1 MMFCNMLRSLNKIIS
16 KHFNNLR
23 KTIEDKRD
31 KNYKKM
37 KKKKIRDLFIT
48 SLSHQQKVIPWLV
61 KWKNKKI
68 HPSRRIQE
76 IDGGFFEKFG
86 SLFRENAELAISR
99 EKEEKEDVAKAAA
112 IANSSEES
120 DVIPPDTEIES
131 DTISTSSDSESND
144 QKNKTEIISAALN
157 IDELYSEILYE
168 IIHNIG
174 CDLSCDIGQTALL
187 SYVQDAFHVSNEYH
201 QNMFNAAEQKEAP
214 KILLN
219 VEVIEAKD
227 LAPKDSNGLSD
238 PFVTLYLTSNPAHKY
253 NSSMKE
259 ATLSPMWEEHF
270 ALPWS
275 DNATDDNLCLEVWD
289 FDPAES
295 VTEKFGKIFDV
306 KGVKGVR
313 KLMKEIAV
321 TAAHGQHE
329 NELIGRARIPL
340 NTIPAA
346 GMTMWYSLD
355 KKNKDTRQ
363 GIIKVRLS
371 FSSKKNSLVAEQE
384 HRHLLR
390 ILLLHELEKSKVA
403 PHWWCGSFSQQGEAI
418 ITQHIIQS
426 GLSKT
431 EAAVCQWATYIKI
444 HQNHALSFVLFSNL
458 LDKLIKP
465 LQGNNSLSSE
475 DTKLFWNST
484 IKLLPYCFSVIRRIK
499 RKQADKNL
507 VKSVNE
513 VLTILSKIATLEPPN
528 NLNLF
533 PSTLYPWIPDIEE
546 VNNLTIREVLL
557 SAIRVSASNWYD
569 YIVENNKNSD
579 SSDTAKLQ
587 LINKVFNLVR
597 CDLQKAIEFF
607 DKTFYEKAGVAY
619 TKELYII
626 YQQKVSEL
634 AEEEVMN
641 ICKSLKKLNFNGN
654 SLNEESHKEPLDQ
667 GTKLFELYLGIQ
679 RFVVFGQGVC
689 PVDCDNFYI
698 NNFYKWFHDGVAQW
712 LEIAVYK
719 AQQRIEKAVELDELV
734 PVDPT
739 VKYSSSAVNTL
750 SIFYQVKV
758 FWTQLN
764 WPDVEG
770 CYTFIAKMIDDIC
783 RCGVFYA
790 QRMSR
795 KVAGMGDIQNAYEQ
809 RFEVTNEWCLS
820 INNIEYVS
828 QALRPFTTELGM
840 DEVVKKLADLKSP
853 IDAQRCQ
860 QTLFNVIDN
869 AVDTVK
875 NEIFDLME
883 CVISKM
889 APSMKRLL
897 IEGAELFNQDNN
909 SVDRLM
915 SYVDN
920 NLSTLYRELNE
931 ENFDRTIYMVW
942 EQVGKILNDIIQ
954 TSLENRRPPSFF
966 ANLHKTLNL
975 MLGSFKTS
983 DDCARCDGLIQ
994 AERLLKVYGLETND
1008 LIHQVNLDLHEEF
1021 MSETESRYG
1030 VLTVRT
1036 KFEGNTLYIEILNA
1050 KILVAMD
1057 SNGLCDA
1064 FVRVHLM
1071 PEDKFRNHEQP
1082 KTKTHNKNLM
1092 PLFDEVFEIKLSDE
1106 QRLMDDGLLL
1116 FSVKDKDLLGYNN
1129 KHIGEAFIH
1138 FRDIID
1144 TEGPLSALPQVHLQ
1158 LSRPVNVDALT
1169 VKALEHRQGEKLA
1182 KEFLKKFKQR
1192 MGTNNPK
1199 ASNP

>member
-1 MMFCNMLRSLNKIIS
+1 MDMETEDLMWKQIYNKLMETKKS
-16 KHFNNLR
+16 EEE
-23 KTIEDKRD
+23 KTEHEI
-31 KNYKKM
+31 
-37 KKKKIRDLFIT
+37 
-48 SLSHQQKVIPWLV
+48 
-61 KWKNKKI
+61 
-68 HPSRRIQE
+68 RIQE

-99 EKEEKEDVAKAAA
+99 EEEEKEDVANAAA
-112 IANSSEES
+112 LATSAEES
-120 DVIPPDTEIES
+120 DVLPADTEIEA
-131 DTISTSSDSESND
+131 DRISSSSDSESNETSD
-144 QKNKTEIISAALN
+144 KTEIISTALN

-253 NSSMKE
+253 NTSMKE
-259 ATLSPMWEEHF
+259 GTLCPLWEEHF
-270 ALPWS
+270 ALPWT
-275 DNATDDNLCLEVWD
+275 DNALDDTLCLEVWD

-295 VTEKFGKIFDV
+295 VKEKFGKIFDV

-329 NELIGRARIPL
+329 NELIGKARVPL

-355 KKNKDTRQ
+355 KKNKDTKQ
-363 GIIKVRLS
+363 GIIKVRIS
-371 FSSKKNSLVAEQE
+371 FSSKKNTLVAQQE

-390 ILLLHELEKSKVA
+390 ILLLHELETSKVA

-426 GLSKT
+426 GLTQT
-431 EAAVCQWATYIKI
+431 EAAICQWAVYIKI
-444 HQNHALSFVLFSNL
+444 HQNHALSFVLYSNL
-458 LDKLIKP
+458 LDKLLKP
-465 LQGNNSLSSE
+465 LQSHNALSDE
-475 DTKLFWNST
+475 DIKLFWNST
-484 IKLLPYCFSVIRRIK
+484 RKLLPYCFSVIRKIK

-513 VLTILSKIATLEPPN
+513 VLTILSKIMMLEIPSDF
-528 NLNLF
+528 NLF

-546 VNNLTIREVLL
+546 TNELTLKEVLL
-557 SAIRVSASNWYD
+557 TAIKVSASNWYD
-569 YIVENNKNSD
+569 YVVDNNKNSE
-579 SSDTAKLQ
+579 STDTAKLQ

-607 DKTFYEKAGVAY
+607 DKSFYEKVGVAY
-619 TKELYII
+619 AKELYIL

-634 AEEEVMN
+634 TEDEVMN
-641 ICKSLKKLNFNGN
+641 ICKSLKKLNFTGN
-654 SLNEESHKEPLDQ
+654 SLNEESHKEALEQ

-679 RFVVFGQGVC
+679 RFVVFGQGIC
-689 PVDCDNFYI
+689 PVDCDSFYI
-698 NNFYKWFHDGVAQW
+698 NNFYKWFHGGVAQW

-719 AQQRIEKAVELDELV
+719 ALQRIEKAVELDKLV
-734 PVDPT
+734 PVDAT
-739 VKYSSSAVNTL
+739 VKYSSSAVDTL

-758 FWTQLN
+758 FWQQLN

-790 QRMSR
+790 QRMSKR
-795 KVAGMGDIQNAYEQ
+795 VDGMGEIQNVYEN

-828 QALRPFTTELGM
+828 QALKPFTTELGM
-840 DEVVKKLADLKSP
+840 EEVIKKLSDLKSP
-853 IDAQRCQ
+853 LEAQRCQ
-860 QTLFNVIDN
+860 QTLDNVIDN

-875 NEIFDLME
+875 NEIFDLLE
-883 CVISKM
+883 TLILKM
-889 APSMKRLL
+889 APAMKRLL
-897 IEGAELFNQDNN
+897 IEGAELFNQDSN

-915 SYVDN
+915 LYVDN
-920 NLSTLYRELNE
+920 NLSTLHRELNE

-942 EQVGKILNDIIQ
+942 EQLGKILQEIIQ
-954 TSLENRRPPSFF
+954 ASFENRRPPSFF

-994 AERLLKVYGLETND
+994 AEQLLKVYGLETND
-1008 LIHQVNLDLHEEF
+1008 LIHQVNLDLHEEYK
-1021 MSETESRYG
+1021 SNTESTYG
-1030 VLTVRT
+1030 VLTVRA
-1036 KFEGNTLYIEILNA
+1036 KFQENVLYIEILNA

-1071 PEDKFRNHEQP
+1071 PEDKFRNQEQP
-1082 KTKTHNKNLM
+1082 KTKTHNKTLV
-1092 PLFDEVFEIKLSDE
+1092 PLFDEVFEVKLSDE
-1106 QRLMDDGLLL
+1106 QRLMHNGLLL

-1144 TEGPLSALPQVHLQ
+1144 TEEPLSSLPQIHLQ
-1158 LSRPVNVDALT
+1158 LSRPVNSDALT
-1169 VKALEHRQGEKLA
+1169 IKALEHRQGEKLA
-1182 KEFLKKFKQR
+1182 KEFLKKFRQR
-1192 MGTNNPK
+1192 IGSNNPK
-1199 ASNP
+1199 ANNQ